1 MWRSPSRIDRA
12 CSPSPRACGASSSRV
27 CACPRYPSSCHGRN
41 SQVTVPLAPHSTTSP
56 SSASAP
62 TSSLQ
67 TSHSRQPASD
77 NIVCTVPLLRTFRL
91 SDAAFLACLSLPL
104 LQDVVVGASD
114 ETADALLPLLA
125 FLRRETLPLTSVC
138 LHSGT
143 LVPKTL
149 AAILAEKPA
158 IHTLRIRIRRVDAAA
173 IDALVAQLEVTPNNV
188 VLAPNLA
195 TLMLAGRG
203 SFDQDRFIHMLRSRL
218 DFGITHV
225 VLRMSKRAPVAE
237 STVARLDTLR
247 KEGVRC

>member
-1 MWRSPSRIDRA
+1 MWRSPSRIDRT
-12 CSPSPRACGASSSRV
+12 CSPSPRACGASSSK
-27 CACPRYPSSCHGRN
+27 AYL
-41 SQVTVPLAPHSTTSP
+41 TFTTP
-56 SSASAP
+56 P
-62 TSSLQ
+62 
-67 TSHSRQPASD
+67 QPATD
-77 NIVCTVPLLRTFRL
+77 VIVDTVPLLRTLRL
-91 SDAAFLACLSLPL
+91 SDAAFLACLSHPL

-125 FLRRETLPLTSVC
+125 FLRRKTPPLTSVC

-158 IHTLRIRIRRVDAAA
+158 IHTLRIRIRRVDTAA

-195 TLMLAGRG
+195 TLMLARCA

-218 DFGITHV
+218 DFSITHV
-225 VLRMSKRAPVAE
+225 VLRMLKRALVAE
-237 STVARLDTLR
+237 STLTRLDMLR